1 MATTKAKL
9 SKDARPLSGRR
20 IVITRARSQA
30 GAFATALEE
39 LGAEVIEFPTI
50 EIVPPQS
57 YGPLDRALR
66 EIRKYHWIIFTS
78 VNGVA
83 HFFAR
88 WRQSARGAED
98 FNGIKIAA
106 IGPETAKSL
115 EAMGLRP
122 DLVPGEFRAEA
133 ILKQLAPDEMRG
145 KRVLLPRAAQAR
157 DLLPNRLREWG
168 AQVDVIEAYRTVQ
181 AGSEAGLLEGLLR
194 RREIDM
200 VTFTSSSTVANFAAL
215 LAEREIGGLLS
226 NVAVACIGPITQR
239 TAEEL
244 GIRVDVVSQD
254 YTIPGLTKVIM
265 QYFKKPSAI
274 SRQRSEAEN

>member
-9 SKDARPLSGRR
+9 SKDSGPLSGRR

-30 GAFATALEE
+30 GVFAAALEE

-57 YGPLDRALR
+57 YAPLDRALR
-66 EIRKYHWIIFTS
+66 EIRKYHWVIFTS

-88 WRQSARGAED
+88 WSAARRVAED

-115 EAMGLRP
+115 EAKGLRA

-133 ILKQLAPDEMRG
+133 ILKELAPEEMRG

-157 DLLPNRLREWG
+157 DVLPDTLREWG

-181 AGSEAGLLEGLLR
+181 ARSEAGVLEGLMR
-194 RREIDM
+194 RREADM
-200 VTFTSSSTVANFAAL
+200 ITFTSSSTVTNFAAL
-215 LAEREIGGLLS
+215 LAERDRRELLS
-226 NVAVACIGPITQR
+226 NVAVGCIGPITQK

-254 YTIPGLTKVIM
+254 YTIPGLTKAIVE
-265 QYFKKPSAI
+265 YYKKGN
-274 SRQRSEAEN
+274 RQ

>member
-9 SKDARPLSGRR
+9 SKDARALSGRR

-30 GAFATALEE
+30 GAFAAALEE

-50 EIVPPQS
+50 ETVPPQS
-57 YGPLDRALR
+57 YAPLDRAIR

-88 WRQSARGAED
+88 WRQSARAAED

-115 EAMGLRP
+115 EAKGLRA

-133 ILKQLAPDEMRG
+133 ILEELAPEEMRG
-145 KRVLLPRAAQAR
+145 KRVLLPRAAEAR
-157 DLLPNRLREWG
+157 DLLPNRLRQWG
-168 AQVDVIEAYRTVQ
+168 AEVDVIEAYRTVRARSD
-181 AGSEAGLLEGLLR
+181 AGALEGLLR
-194 RREIDM
+194 RREVDM
-200 VTFTSSSTVANFAAL
+200 VTFTSSSTVANFAGL
-215 LAEREIGGLLS
+215 LADQETRELLS
-226 NVAVACIGPITQR
+226 NVAVACIGPITQK

-244 GIRVDVVSQD
+244 GIRVDVVSRD
-254 YTIPGLTKVIM
+254 YTIPGLTKAIVE
-265 QYFKKPSAI
+265 YFKM
-274 SRQRSEAEN
+274 QSEK

>member
-9 SKDARPLSGRR
+9 SKDSGPLSGRR

-30 GAFATALEE
+30 GVFAAALEE

-57 YGPLDRALR
+57 YAPLDRALR
-66 EIRKYHWIIFTS
+66 EIRQYHWIIFTS

-88 WRQSARGAED
+88 WSARRVED
-98 FNGIKIAA
+98 FSGIKIAA

-115 EAMGLRP
+115 EAKGLRA

-133 ILKQLAPDEMRG
+133 ILKELAPEEMRG

-157 DLLPNRLREWG
+157 DVLPDTLREWG

-181 AGSEAGLLEGLLR
+181 ARSEAGGLEGDRKSTRLN
-194 RREIDM
+194 
-200 VTFTSSSTVANFAAL
+200 SSHNS
-215 LAEREIGGLLS
+215 
-226 NVAVACIGPITQR
+226 
-239 TAEEL
+239 
-244 GIRVDVVSQD
+244 
-254 YTIPGLTKVIM
+254 
-265 QYFKKPSAI
+265 
-274 SRQRSEAEN
+274 

>member
-9 SKDARPLSGRR
+9 AKDSGPLSGRR

-30 GAFATALEE
+30 GVFAAALEE

-57 YGPLDRALR
+57 YAPLDLALR
-66 EIRKYHWIIFTS
+66 EIRKYHWVIFTS

-88 WRQSARGAED
+88 WSAAPRVAED

-115 EAMGLRP
+115 EAKGLRA

-133 ILKQLAPDEMRG
+133 ILKELAPEEMRG

-157 DLLPNRLREWG
+157 DVLPDTLREWG

-181 AGSEAGLLEGLLR
+181 ARSEAGVLEGLR
-194 RREIDM
+194 RREADM
-200 VTFTSSSTVANFAAL
+200 ITFTSSSTVANFAAL
-215 LAEREIGGLLS
+215 VAERDRRELLS
-226 NVAVACIGPITQR
+226 NVAVGCIGPITQK

-254 YTIPGLTKVIM
+254 YTIPGLTKAIVE
-265 QYFKKPSAI
+265 YFKGSGG
-274 SRQRSEAEN
+274 